1 VASVRA
7 LANLAL
13 LTGSVGPPGAGLMP
27 LRGQN
32 NVQGNADMG
41 AMPDALTGYQ
51 PVADPAVRV
60 RFAALWGA
68 EPPSRPGHTLPAMLD
83 AAARGELR
91 ALWVQGE
98 DLAQSDPNQHH
109 VIAALE
115 RLELLVVQELFLTD
129 TARRAHVVLP
139 AAGVLENDGTFTNAE
154 RRVQRVRPAL
164 APPGEARPDWRIIQG
179 AAQAL
184 GLPWRYEDPGDVL
197 DEIAQAAPALFGGLA
212 MDRLDGDGL
221 HWPCP
226 GRDHPGTPRLHVE
239 RFLRGRAQLSLV
251 PYAASPEA
259 DVPGF
264 PLTLMTGRVR
274 DQYNVGTMT
283 RRTPVGA
290 LAPQD
295 WLELAPEDAEA
306 LGIPDGARARV
317 VSRWGE
323 VEAPVRRSDRI
334 ARGTCFLSFHHPAS
348 HTNRL
353 IGPQRDPESDCPE
366 YKVTAVR
373 VEPAATR

>member
-1 VASVRA
+1 
-7 LANLAL
+7 
-13 LTGSVGPPGAGLMP
+13 
-27 LRGQN
+27 
-32 NVQGNADMG
+32 
-41 AMPDALTGYQ
+41 
-51 PVADPAVRV
+51 
-60 RFAALWGA
+60 
-68 EPPSRPGHTLPAMLD
+68 MLD

-98 DLAQSDPNQHH
+98 DLAQSDPNQSH

-115 RLELLVVQELFLTD
+115 RLDLLVVQELFLTD

-164 APPGEARPDWRIIQG
+164 APPGEARPDWQIIQ
-179 AAQAL
+179 AAARAL
-184 GLPWRYEDPGDVL
+184 GLPWRYEDPGEVL
-197 DEIAQAAPALFGGLA
+197 DEIARAAPALFGGIA

-226 GRDHPGTPRLHVE
+226 SRDHPGTPRLHVE

-283 RRTPVGA
+283 RRTPVGG
-290 LAPQD
+290 LAPED

-306 LGIPDGARARV
+306 LGIADGARARV

-323 VEAPVRRSDRI
+323 VEAPLRRSDRI

-373 VEPAATR
+373 VEPAGGR